1 MSYHLLEWLSSKR
14 QVITRVGKDVET
26 REFICTIDGNVN
38 WWTIMENSME
48 FPQKIKNRTNILSNN
63 STPGYNSKGN
73 ESTILKRYLQFMF
86 TVALFIIA

>member
-1 MSYHLLEWLSSKR
+1 
-14 QVITRVGKDVET
+14 
-26 REFICTIDGNVN
+26 
-38 WWTIMENSME
+38 MENSIT

-73 ESTILKRYLQFMF
+73 ESTILKRYLQLMF